1 MKRGGVSG
9 DLSCLEMSR
18 VVSYGEKA
26 GRYPSKS
33 LSNELPGIR
42 VHAVEASTHADPA
55 QKPGRRAHHGEGDIE

>member
-1 MKRGGVSG
+1 
-9 DLSCLEMSR
+9 MSR